1 MRGSEG
7 TQGLRGIKLMLEVR
21 REQTLLHPA
30 LGWGWGAL
38 NKCTPGWWAGRAFPA
53 LDAAPQDQ
61 DACLLS
67 VRDRWDGGNE
77 PLGTELIPLSCC
89 RSDKPL
95 RLPVTA
101 VH

>member
-7 TQGLRGIKLMLEVR
+7 TQGLRGIRLMLGVGR
-21 REQTLLHPA
+21 GYCTHPWA
-30 LGWGWGAL
+30 GVGTL
-38 NKCTPGWWAGRAFPA
+38 NKCTPGWWAGRALPA

-61 DACLLS
+61 DTCLLS
-67 VRDRWDGGNE
+67 VQDRWDGGNE
-77 PLGTELIPLSCC
+77 PPGAALIPLSCC
-89 RSDKPL
+89 RSAKPL